1 MVSVRRRRANK
12 ATHKKATRRTKD
24 KQRNINIASN
34 PIIEANWDYSLTL
47 KQNYKKLGLTSKLQI
62 AAGGTEQ
69 SLEKPRIKKIA
80 HDPYQRDEEDE
91 GEESEEESED
101 DEDIDENDI
110 PLGEARIVRD
120 KETNE
125 VIKVIYGKKKPLTDE
140 LMLADTHDIPEE
152 EKTEVV
158 KQLEAYA
165 NRPVI
170 RQERT
175 ASERESDW
183 LKALWEKY
191 SDDYAKMKWDKKLNI
206 FQQSE
211 GDLKRRIT
219 KWRKQNGL

>member
-12 ATHKKATRRTKD
+12 ATHKKATRRVKD
-24 KQRNINIASN
+24 KQRKINIASN

-62 AAGGTEQ
+62 AAGGVEQ
-69 SLEKPRIKKIA
+69 SIEKPRIKQAA
-80 HDPYQRDEEDE
+80 HDLYQRDENNDE
-91 GEESEEESED
+91 EEEEESED
-101 DEDIDENDI
+101 EGEIDENDI
-110 PLGEARIVRD
+110 PLGEARIIRD

-125 VIKVIYGKKKPLTDE
+125 VVKVIYGKKKPLTDD
-140 LMLADTHDIPEE
+140 LKLAQVQDIPES

-165 NRPVI
+165 SRPLV

-191 SDDYAKMKWDKKLNI
+191 GDDYGKMKWDKKLNI
-206 FQQSE
+206 YQQSE

-219 KWRKQNGL
+219 KWRKQNGI